1 MKKKNIP
8 EKRLT
13 KQSSFFK
20 NINNNGYIPGEADQ
34 EKKNKKAKI
43 NIGHTEFLK
52 IKNYHNNFVN
62 IFENLD

>member
-34 EKKNKKAKI
+34 EKKRIKKQKLI
-43 NIGHTEFLK
+43 QITQ
-52 IKNYHNNFVN
+52 NF
-62 IFENLD
+62 

>member
-34 EKKNKKAKI
+34 EKKKNKKAKI
-43 NIGHTEFLK
+43 NIDHTEFLK
-52 IKNYHNNFVN
+52 IKNYHEQFCQY
-62 IFENLD
+62 I